1 VLKKSLCAKHTN
13 ITPNSCIHSVGSEI
27 VGEVACKHVGI
38 WVSLESRRMVGEYR
52 HSSHASIAGVLMFA
66 VQDADTELLRAV
78 PHMSFTS

>member
-1 VLKKSLCAKHTN
+1 M
-13 ITPNSCIHSVGSEI
+13 
-27 VGEVACKHVGI
+27 GEVACKHVGI

-52 HSSHASIAGVLMFA
+52 HSSHASIAGVLIFA